1 MSVYNLDLDSLVD
14 IDFVCSVCQNDFEPP
29 KTDCICCDKCEKW
42 FHLDC
47 CGVSEHEFNFYVNNE
62 DPFYCVDCVN
72 NLGLTNVGSDD
83 FCKCCFKKFSNLDDC
98 LFFEGCFRWTHLECS
113 TVSIKEFAK
122 MCKNDL
128 PFFCETCEQKMSV
141 CFKCKLSCSNL
152 NNSLTCFLCL
162 HKCHVLLKINL
173 N

>member
-1 MSVYNLDLDSLVD
+1 MLGVMTFANIVLKNFLIYMIVCFVKDSL
-14 IDFVCSVCQNDFEPP
+14 NG
-29 KTDCICCDKCEKW
+29 CI
-42 FHLDC
+42 L
-47 CGVSEHEFNFYVNNE
+47 
-62 DPFYCVDCVN
+62 
-72 NLGLTNVGSDD
+72 NVLQYQLKSLQR
-83 FCKCCFKKFSNLDDC
+83 C
-98 LFFEGCFRWTHLECS
+98 
-113 TVSIKEFAK
+113 AK
-122 MCKNDL
+122 MIY